1 MIAPN
6 PTIPYTTVY
15 CPPMTY
21 GLIISHLSVFV
32 KIPRE
37 NADVRY
43 VYRILLEGQTFCGI
57 IIMWKYRATARKEID
72 HEKTDTDIILRADV
86 HRMRR
91 DKQ

>member
-1 MIAPN
+1 MIVPN

-37 NADVRY
+37 NEDVRY
-43 VYRILLEGQTFCGI
+43 VYRILLKGQTFCGI

-72 HEKTDTDIILRADV
+72 HEKTYTDIIIRANV
-86 HRMRR
+86 YGMRWY
-91 DKQ
+91 KQ

>member
-32 KIPRE
+32 KMPRE
-37 NADVRY
+37 LRIGGD
-43 VYRILLEGQTFCGI
+43 VYRILLKEQAFCGI
-57 IIMWKYRATARKEID
+57 III
-72 HEKTDTDIILRADV
+72 
-86 HRMRR
+86 
-91 DKQ
+91 